1 MFPKRG
7 MVQLS
12 GPELAQDDS
21 HHPSLSGF
29 ALTLEILELSPSVG
43 DCLHLSRLKTGQ
55 AMP

>member
-21 HHPSLSGF
+21 HHPALSGF
-29 ALTLEILELSPSVG
+29 ALTPEILELSPSVG

>member
-21 HHPSLSGF
+21 HHPALSGF
-29 ALTLEILELSPSVG
+29 ALTSGILELSPLLVTVFIF
-43 DCLHLSRLKTGQ
+43 C
-55 AMP
+55 A